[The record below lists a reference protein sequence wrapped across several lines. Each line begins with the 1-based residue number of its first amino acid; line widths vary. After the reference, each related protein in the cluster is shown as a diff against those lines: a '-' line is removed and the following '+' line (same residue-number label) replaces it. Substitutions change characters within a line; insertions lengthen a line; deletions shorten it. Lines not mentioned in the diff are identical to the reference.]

1 MSRSLQ
7 FGLPV
12 LAVLGPAAVASAQLN
27 GAWNPN
33 YGGPLAQQLVN
44 TGFGNATDGNIQF
57 ANGSELDAAF
67 SYTAG
72 GFVNMLFTGNLQSN
86 FNKLVIFID
95 NGSGSG
101 QNTITGGADL
111 PGNYNGF
118 TFDAGFN
125 ATHYIIANGG
135 GDPFG
140 WYLNAG
146 NLVANEGGYVGSNDG
161 QSGGILS
168 GGSYGSGMILSAI
181 DNSNI
186 AGVDGN
192 VGDPVVDPL
201 TASTGME
208 FAIDLSWLG
217 LTGDTFRVTA
227 FINGSGH
234 DYASNQFL
242 GSLPAFTG
250 NLGGDGAGNYTGNL
264 AGINLASIA
273 GDQFFTVTVPAPGVI
288 AVLGLAGLARGRRR
302 SA

>member
-7 FGLPV
+7 VGV
-12 LAVLGPAAVASAQLN
+12 SALAVLAPVALASAQLN
-27 GAWNPN
+27 GSWNPN

-44 TGFGNATDGNIQF
+44 TGFGNATDGNLQF

-72 GFVNMLFTGNLQSN
+72 GFVNMLLTGNLQSN

-101 QNTITGGADL
+101 QNTISGGADL

-135 GDPFG
+135 GDPYG
-140 WYLNAG
+140 WYVNAG
-146 NLVANEGGYVGSNDG
+146 NLVANEGGYVGGNDG
-161 QSGGILS
+161 QSGGVLS
-168 GGSYGSGMILSAI
+168 GGGYATNLILSAI
-181 DNSNI
+181 NNSNT

-201 TASTGME
+201 TATTGME

-227 FINGSGH
+227 FINGGGH

-250 NLGGDGAGNYTGNL
+250 NLGGDGNGTYTGNL
-264 AGINLASIA
+264 AGINLANFA
-273 GDQFFTVTVPAPGVI
+273 GDQFFTVTVPAPGVL

-302 SA
+302 GA